1 MALCYEGLPWFTGAA
16 VMSQTFP
23 NFNIV
28 VIASLYAVGAHGIM
42 TLNDFKALEGDKQ
55 TGINSLPVKFGPD
68 KAAKIACW
76 VMTTPQLIVVM
87 LMASWGAIEYAI
99 VVSCLVAGQFVAMR
113 RLLRDLSNLH
123 HGIMQPG
130 IDVCTRYDGLC
141 FWPEKFWSFVR

>member
-1 MALCYEGLPWFTGAA
+1 
-16 VMSQTFP
+16 MSQTFP

-76 VMTTPQLIVVM
+76 VMTTP
-87 LMASWGAIEYAI
+87 
-99 VVSCLVAGQFVAMR
+99 
-113 RLLRDLSNLH
+113 N
-123 HGIMQPG
+123 
-130 IDVCTRYDGLC
+130 
-141 FWPEKFWSFVR
+141 